1 MSFACQ
7 DQREATQR
15 KLVEL
20 VCNLS
25 EVGGN
30 LAGAAHWAE
39 RAAHRVGVVHWEK
52 LSSVILNGC
61 GALGRCGALI
71 FLAKKIPERP
81 PNAQNVQIFLEFK

>member
-20 VCNLS
+20 VCDLV

-30 LAGAAHWAE
+30 MADTAHRAGGAAHWGGAT
-39 RAAHRVGVVHWEK
+39 HWEK
-52 LSSVILNGC
+52 PHNVNFLRR
-61 GALGRCGALI
+61 GALGRRDALGMRRGAYSL
-71 FLAKKIPERP
+71 KPE
-81 PNAQNVQIFLEFK
+81 NV

>member
-20 VCNLS
+20 VCDLG

-30 LAGAAHWAE
+30 LVGAAH
-39 RAAHRVGVVHWEK
+39 RAG
-52 LSSVILNGC
+52 
-61 GALGRCGALI
+61 GATH
-71 FLAKKIPERP
+71 
-81 PNAQNVQIFLEFK
+81 